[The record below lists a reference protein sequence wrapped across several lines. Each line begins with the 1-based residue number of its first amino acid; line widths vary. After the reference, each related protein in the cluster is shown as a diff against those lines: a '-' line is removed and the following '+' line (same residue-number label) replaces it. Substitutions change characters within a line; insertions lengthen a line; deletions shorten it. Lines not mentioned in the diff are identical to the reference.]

1 MYRLRTTLEM
11 VGRKVRG
18 NSKKEDALGSGALEV
33 VDSEIDLNDVVGD
46 ETKISIN
53 PLRVAQR
60 RQQDKDKRKKGKN
73 SRMSK
78 RRMEKKKKM
87 HEENEDDEEV
97 EKESLPAA
105 PMEQESSS
113 SELTGLYHQF
123 KPKADEQVWIE
134 TSDPNTGAKYYYNKL
149 TNAVSW
155 DDPTADKKPLETK
168 PTRAKIKRSSWLDV
182 AEEEAE
188 DESRSSILC

>member
-1 MYRLRTTLEM
+1 MYQLRTTLEM

-18 NSKKEDALGSGALEV
+18 NSKTEDALGSGALEV
-33 VDSEIDLNDVVGD
+33 VDSEMDLNDVVGD

-87 HEENEDDEEV
+87 HEEEEDNEVDN
-97 EKESLPAA
+97 ESLPTV

-113 SELTGLYHQF
+113 NQLTGLYQQF
-123 KPKADEQVWIE
+123 KPKAVEQVWIE

-149 TNAVSW
+149 THAVSW
-155 DDPTADKKPLETK
+155 DDPTADKKPMETK
-168 PTRAKIKRSSWLDV
+168 STRAKTIEL
-182 AEEEAE
+182 A
-188 DESRSSILC
+188 

>member
-1 MYRLRTTLEM
+1 MFTFGSIYSQFIAGDKMYQLRTTLEM

-53 PLRVAQR
+53 PLRVTQR
-60 RQQDKDKRKKGKN
+60 RQLDKDKRKKGKS

-78 RRMEKKKKM
+78 RRMEKKKEM
-87 HEENEDDEEV
+87 QEEEEDDKEV
-97 EKESLPAA
+97 DK
-105 PMEQESSS
+105 ESSS
-113 SELTGLYHQF
+113 NQLTGLYQQF
-123 KPKADEQVWIE
+123 KPKAVEQVWIE
-134 TSDPNTGAKYYYNKL
+134 TRDPNTGAKYYYNKL
-149 TNAVSW
+149 TNVVSW

-168 PTRAKIKRSSWLDV
+168 STRAKTIEL
-182 AEEEAE
+182 A
-188 DESRSSILC
+188 